1 MLFGVYE
8 RDAVFR
14 SSFPGLIKVKFQGSK
29 IIFLSHL
36 DLEMLNPCLR
46 SLIKHCH
53 KFQSIH
59 LKAEHNSL

>member
-14 SSFPGLIKVKFQGSK
+14 SSFPGFIKAKFHGSK
-29 IIFLSHL
+29 IIFLNI
-36 DLEMLNPCLR
+36 EMLNPCLR